1 MYLVRE
7 MKLEDIEQV
16 YSIEENTFPDPWS
29 RDAFTK
35 ELTSNKH
42 SIYMVVEEESSILAY
57 AGLWNIVDEGY
68 ITNIAVK
75 QDRQGEGLGKKV
87 TQALI
92 EEGKKHNILSFT
104 LEVRVSNKNAINLY
118 KKLGFEIYGVRKN
131 FYDKPK
137 EDAFVMWKQDL

>member
-16 YSIEENTFPDPWS
+16 YLIEENTFPDPWS

-75 QDRQGEGLGKKV
+75 QDRRGEGLGKKV

-137 EDAFVMWKQDL
+137 EDAYVMWKQDL